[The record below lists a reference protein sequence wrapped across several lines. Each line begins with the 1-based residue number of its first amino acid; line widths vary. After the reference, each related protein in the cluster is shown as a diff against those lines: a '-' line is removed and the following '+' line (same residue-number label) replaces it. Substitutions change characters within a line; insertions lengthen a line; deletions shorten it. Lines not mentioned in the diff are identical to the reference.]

1 MEDEMGEHHTH
12 KSAEQDKSGCCGG
25 KQEPK
30 VQDAPKEEQP
40 RAAPAKRGCC
50 G

>member
-1 MEDEMGEHHTH
+1 MNEHHTH
-12 KSAEQDKSGCCGG
+12 PDAKQEKSDCCGG

-30 VQDAPKEEQP
+30 DQGAPREGQP
-40 RAAPAKRGCC
+40 KAAPAKRGCC